1 MKRFSQWSLRT
12 KLATALSAFLGVI
25 SLAIYVEVPSRL
37 RTQAVAAT
45 LENAFTMTEMT
56 AFDLGAALYFEDGPG
71 LEESLGAVRR
81 NADLVYVMVTDRGG
95 RLAAGFNMDLAERI
109 GSRAIRMEPRRLGVI
124 PPGTPKPRSEG
135 GFSAD
140 DRVYQV
146 ASPVSYNGRD
156 IGRVTVGLSLDRLN
170 GEIAGT
176 RRTIAI
182 VCLVIF
188 LAGIVAVFG
197 LSTIFTEPLGRIV
210 AASQVI
216 AAGDLSARAPVRHDD
231 EVGRLASAFNGM
243 VERLEAAQRELAS
256 RNRGLEERYRLFV
269 ERNLAG
275 VYVETA
281 GGRSLD
287 CNDAC
292 ARLFGYDSA
301 RQFLEE
307 GATIATE
314 DPGDR
319 EALLVRLRHEGAV
332 ANHEVALRRRDGQV
346 VWALESVRLIDGG
359 PGEEAILEGILLDI
373 TDRKKAAQEIE
384 RRAMHDELTLLPNR
398 NLFAD
403 RMGVALSLAR
413 RTQATP
419 AILFLDVDDLKVVN
433 DTLGHATG
441 DLLLRMIADRLR
453 ACLREGDTVARV
465 GGDEFTVLLPGV
477 PGEEEAADVAR
488 KILAKVSEPYFVAED
503 ELHVTASVGVAIYPR
518 NGETPENLL
527 RSADSAMY
535 RVKVAG
541 GNGFELAER
550 VPSRKALG
558 RLSLEEELRR
568 GLERGEF
575 VLHYQPQVNI
585 RTNAI
590 VGFEALVRWNHPEQ
604 VLVQPKGFISLAE
617 YSGLIIPIGEWVL
630 HEACRQMKVWQNSG
644 LTELNVAVNVS
655 ARQFY
660 QRDFMGMVRRV
671 LKKSGLRPGS
681 LEIEITESLAIQ
693 KSDWSNRILEELKEM
708 GVGIALDDF
717 GTGQSSLSYLRRFP
731 IDSVKIDQ
739 SFVRD
744 LTQNANVDSIVI
756 ATLLLANRI
765 ALRTVAEGVETT
777 GQLEFLREHGCRE
790 MQGYL
795 VSRALP
801 AAEIEERF
809 LRPLLVRGAGAGA

>member
-1 MKRFSQWSLRT
+1 VKTFSQWSLRT
-12 KLATALSAFLGVI
+12 KLAAVLSAFIGVI
-25 SLAIYVEVPSRL
+25 SLAIFLDVPSRL
-37 RTQAVAAT
+37 RSQAVDAT

-71 LEESLGAVRR
+71 LEESLSAVRR
-81 NADLVYVMVTDRGG
+81 NADLVWVVVTDGNGG
-95 RLAAGFNMDLAERI
+95 LAAGFNTDLAERSGYRRI
-109 GSRAIRMEPRRLGVI
+109 AMAPRRLGAI
-124 PPGTPKPRSEG
+124 PPGAPKPRSEG
-135 GFSAD
+135 GFTPD

-146 ASPVSYNGRD
+146 SAPVSYNGRD

-170 GEIAGT
+170 GEIAQS
-176 RRTIAI
+176 RRTIALI
-182 VCLVIF
+182 CLGI
-188 LAGIVAVFG
+188 LLTGIVTVFA
-197 LSTIFTEPLGRIV
+197 LSTVFTEPLGRIV

-231 EVGRLASAFNGM
+231 EVGRLARAFNGM
-243 VERLEAAQRELAS
+243 VDRLEVAQRELAS
-256 RNRGLEERYRLFV
+256 QNRGLEERYRLFV

-275 VYVETA
+275 VYVVTA
-281 GGRSLD
+281 GGRALD

-292 ARLFGYDSA
+292 ARLFGFDSA
-301 RQFLEE
+301 RQFLE
-307 GATIATE
+307 GGGTIATE
-314 DPGDR
+314 DPEDR
-319 EALLVRLRHEGAV
+319 EALLVRLRREGAV
-332 ANHEVALRRRDGQV
+332 SNHEVALRRRDGQV

-359 PGEEAILEGILLDI
+359 PGEEAILEGILLDV
-373 TDRKKAAQEIE
+373 TDRKKAALEIE
-384 RRAMHDELTLLPNR
+384 RRALHDELTLLPNR
-398 NLFAD
+398 TLFGD
-403 RMGVALSLAR
+403 RLGVALSLAR
-413 RTQATP
+413 RTHATP
-419 AILFLDVDDLKVVN
+419 AVLFLDVDDLKVVN

-465 GGDEFTVLLPGV
+465 GGDEFTILLPAV
-477 PGEEEAADVAR
+477 PGEDEAADVAR
-488 KILAKVSEPYFVAED
+488 KILAKVSEPYFVADD
-503 ELHVTASVGVAIYPR
+503 ELHVTTSVGVAIYPR
-518 NGETPENLL
+518 NGETPEDLL

-541 GNGFELAER
+541 GNGFELAEQ
-550 VPSRKALG
+550 VPSQKALG

-568 GLERGEF
+568 GLERNEF

-604 VLVQPKGFISLAE
+604 VLVEPKGFISLAE

-630 HEACRQMKVWQNSG
+630 HEACRQMKSWQDSG

-671 LKKSGLRPGS
+671 LKKTGLKPGS
-681 LEIEITESLAIQ
+681 LELEITESLAIQ
-693 KSDWSNRILEELKEM
+693 KSDWSNKILDELKEM

-765 ALRTVAEGVETT
+765 ALRTVAEGVETA
-777 GQLEFLREHGCRE
+777 GQLEFLREHGCLE

-801 AAEIEERF
+801 AAEVEKRF
-809 LRPLLVRGAGAGA
+809 LKPLLARRAGA

>member
-1 MKRFSQWSLRT
+1 VRPFSQWSLRT
-12 KLATALSAFLGVI
+12 KLAAALSAFLGVI
-25 SLAIYVEVPSRL
+25 SLSIFVELPARL
-37 RTQAVAAT
+37 RSQAVSAT
-45 LENAFTMTEMT
+45 VENAFTMTELA
-56 AFDLGAALYFEDGPG
+56 AFDLGAALFFEDGPG
-71 LEESLGAVRR
+71 LEESLSAVRR
-81 NADLVYVMVTDRGG
+81 DADLVYVVVTDRGG
-95 RLAAGFNMDLAERI
+95 RVAAGFNADLAERSGYRSI
-109 GSRAIRMEPRRLGVI
+109 PMAPRRLGAI
-124 PPGTPKPRSEG
+124 PPGAPKPRSEG
-135 GFSAD
+135 GFAPD

-146 ASPVSYNGRD
+146 SSPVSYNGRD
-156 IGRVTVGLSLDRLN
+156 IGRVTLGLSLDRLN
-170 GEIAGT
+170 AEIAGS
-176 RRTIAI
+176 RRTIAL

-188 LAGIVAVFG
+188 LTGIATVFA
-197 LSTIFTEPLGRIV
+197 LSTVFTEPLGRIV

-216 AAGDLSARAPVRHDD
+216 AGGDLTARAPVRHDD
-231 EVGRLASAFNGM
+231 EVGRLARAFNGM
-243 VERLEAAQRELAS
+243 VDRLEAAQRELAS

-275 VYVETA
+275 VYVVTA
-281 GGRSLD
+281 DGRPLD

-292 ARLFGYDSA
+292 ARLFGFESA
-301 RQFLEE
+301 REFLEE
-307 GATIATE
+307 GGAIATV

-319 EALLVRLRHEGAV
+319 AALLVRLRHEGAV
-332 ANHEVALRRRDGQV
+332 SNHEVALRRRDGQV
-346 VWALESVRLIDGG
+346 VWALESVRLIDEG

-373 TDRKKAAQEIE
+373 TDRKRAELEVE
-384 RRAMHDELTLLPNR
+384 RRALHDELTLLPNR
-398 NLFAD
+398 NLFGD
-403 RMGVALSLAR
+403 RLGVALSLAR

-419 AILFLDVDDLKVVN
+419 AVLFLDVDDLKVVN
-433 DTLGHATG
+433 DTLGHGTG

-453 ACLREGDTVARV
+453 ACLREGDTVARI
-465 GGDEFTVLLPGV
+465 GGDEFTILLPAV
-477 PGEEEAADVAR
+477 PGENEAVDVAR
-488 KILAKVSEPYFVAED
+488 KILEKLSEPYFVADD
-503 ELHVTASVGVAIYPR
+503 ELHVTASVGVAMYPK
-518 NGETPENLL
+518 NGETPESLL

-541 GNGFELAER
+541 GNGLEIAEQ
-550 VPSRKALG
+550 VPSQKALG

-604 VLVQPKGFISLAE
+604 ILVEPKGFISLAE

-630 HEACRQMKVWQNSG
+630 HEACRQMKDWEDRG
-644 LTELNVAVNVS
+644 LEGLSVAVNVS

-671 LKKSGLRPGS
+671 LRKTGLRPGS
-681 LEIEITESLAIQ
+681 LELEITESLAVQ
-693 KSDWSNRILEELKEM
+693 KSDWSNRILDELKEM

-739 SFVRD
+739 SFVKD
-744 LTQNANVDSIVI
+744 LTRNSNVDSIVI

-765 ALRTVAEGVETT
+765 ALRTVAEGVETA
-777 GQLEFLREHGCRE
+777 GQLEFLREHGCLE

-801 AAEIEERF
+801 ANELEERF
-809 LRPLLVRGAGAGA
+809 IRPLLHGRPSAG